1 MLKPLIKKL
10 LGVVLRLLFRL
21 RLEGDLAGLDG
32 KRLLIIANH
41 ESFLDGLLLGV
52 SLPVDAVFV
61 VHTGVTRNTFFRL
74 VLSLVD
80 YHAVDPTNPMAMKTI
95 VKLVES
101 GRPVV
106 IFPEGRITTTGS
118 LMKVYDGPAF
128 VAAKT
133 GADVVPVRLDGP
145 ARSYFAR
152 TSGEYPHRL
161 FPRITLTVLP
171 RSRIAMP
178 ESGRARD
185 RRRQAGEGMR
195 RLMQEMVFSSHPIA
209 SLYSGF
215 LDAMEIHGRQRKV
228 LEDMK
233 QIEYGYG
240 DLLRMILA
248 LGRAGEKISRPGEA
262 VGLLLPNLAA
272 TLTLMLG
279 LSARG
284 RVPAMLNYTAGAE
297 GLRNACAAAKV
308 KTVISS
314 RKFVAMAKL
323 EPTLAGLEGVRH
335 SSRSPGRPKN
345 DLAPKGGGSDA
356 LSEPGVQLIW
366 LEDLAAGISVLDKL
380 WVLLASR
387 VPRWVEAPA
396 RPDDPAVVLFTSGSE
411 GKPKGVVLSH
421 RAILSNIAQIRAVID
436 LSVADKFLNALPL
449 FHSFGLTG
457 GSLLPL
463 MSGASQFLYPSPL
476 HYRVIPELAYDRNCT
491 VLLGTG
497 TFLGNYARFAHP
509 YDFYR
514 LRHVIAG
521 AEKLSEAVRA
531 TWFEKFGIRI
541 LEGYGATET
550 APVISVNTP
559 MAYRGGSVGQLLPG
573 IEATLIPVPGIDRGG
588 LLHVRG
594 PNVMSGY
601 YRFEKPGELE
611 PPSSEAGPGWYNTG
625 DIVEMD
631 AEGFLHIRGRVKRF
645 AKVAG
650 EMISLE
656 VVEKLAVAASPAGQ
670 HGATTRTDPQR
681 GEAILLFTTDP
692 ALSKEHLQEAAR
704 AGGLPEI
711 AVPREIRVVEALP
724 LLGTGKVD
732 YVTLKKMGEA
742 A

>member
-21 RLEGDLAGLDG
+21 RLEGDLANLAGS
-32 KRLLIIANH
+32 RLLIIANH

-61 VHTGVTRNTFFRL
+61 VHTGVTRNSLFRL

-80 YHAVDPTNPMAMKTI
+80 YYAVDPTNPMAMKTI

-152 TSGEYPHRL
+152 TSGEYPRRL
-161 FPRITLTVLP
+161 FPRISLTVLP
-171 RSRIAMP
+171 KSRIAMP
-178 ESGRARD
+178 ETGKARD
-185 RRRQAGEGMR
+185 RRRQAGESMR

-209 SLYSGF
+209 TLYSGF

-233 QIEYGYG
+233 QIEYDYG

-248 LGRAGEKISRPGEA
+248 LGRAGERVSTPGEA

-272 TLTLMLG
+272 TLALMLG

-297 GLRNACAAAKV
+297 GLRNACAAARV

-323 EPTLAGLEGVRH
+323 EPTLAGLEGIR
-335 SSRSPGRPKN
+335 
-345 DLAPKGGGSDA
+345 L
-356 LSEPGVQLIW
+356 LW
-366 LEDLAAGISVLDKL
+366 LEDLAEGIGVLEKL

-387 VPRWVEAPA
+387 VPRWVEAPG

-521 AEKLSEAVRA
+521 AEKLSDAVRA

-573 IEATLIPVPGIDRGG
+573 IEAKLIPVPGITPSCSPASGGGREGEEIRLG
-588 LLHVRG
+588 LLHVKG

-601 YRFEKPGELE
+601 YRFERPGELE

-631 AEGFLHIRGRVKRF
+631 ADGFLHIRGRVKRF

-656 VVEKLAVAASPAGQ
+656 VVEKLAVTASPAGQ

-681 GEAILLFTTDP
+681 GEAILLFTTDA
-692 ALSKEHLQEAAR
+692 ALTREGLQEAAR

-711 AVPREIRVVEALP
+711 AVPREIRVLEALP

-732 YVTLKKMGEA
+732 YVTLKKMGEV
-742 A
+742 

>member
-1 MLKPLIKKL
+1 MLKLMLKRL
-10 LGVVLRLLFRL
+10 LGLALRLLFRL
-21 RLEGDLAGLDG
+21 RITGDRSCLGG
-32 KRLLIIANH
+32 RRVLIIANH

-52 SLPVDAVFV
+52 ALPLNPVFV
-61 VHTGVTRNTFFRL
+61 VHTGVVRNPFFRL

-80 YHAVDPTNPMAMKTI
+80 YYAVDPTNPMAMKTI

-128 VAAKT
+128 VAART

-171 RSRIAMP
+171 ATHIAMP
-178 ESGRARD
+178 RSGTARQ
-185 RRRQAGEGMR
+185 RRRQAGEAMR
-195 RLMQEMVFSSHPIA
+195 RLMQEMVFSSQPIA
-209 SLYSGF
+209 TLYSGF
-215 LDAMEIHGRQRKV
+215 LDAMAIHGRHRRV

-248 LGRAGEKISRPGEA
+248 LGRAGARVTRPAET

-272 TLTLMLG
+272 TLALLLG

-297 GLRNACAAAKV
+297 GLRNACVAAKV
-308 KTVISS
+308 STVISS
-314 RKFVAMAKL
+314 RKFVEQAKL
-323 EPTLAGLEGVRH
+323 EATLTGLEGV
-335 SSRSPGRPKN
+335 
-345 DLAPKGGGSDA
+345 
-356 LSEPGVQLIW
+356 GVLW
-366 LEDLAAGISVLDKL
+366 LEDLATGLGLRDKL

-387 VPRWVEAPA
+387 VPRWVEAAA

-476 HYRVIPELAYDRNCT
+476 HYRVIPELVYDRNCT
-491 VLLGTG
+491 VLLGTS

-521 AEKLSEAVRA
+521 AEKLSDAVRV

-550 APVISVNTP
+550 APVIAVNTP

-573 IEATLIPVPGIDRGG
+573 IEAKLIPVPGIDQGG
-588 LLHVRG
+588 LLNVRG

-601 YRFEKPGELE
+601 YRFEKPGELD

-625 DIVEMD
+625 DIVEID
-631 AEGFLHIRGRVKRF
+631 ADGFLYIRGRVKRF

-656 VVEKLAVAASPAGQ
+656 VVEKLAVVASPSGQ

-681 GEAILLFTTDP
+681 GEAILLFTTDGT
-692 ALSKEHLQEAAR
+692 LTRERLQEAAR

-732 YVTLKKMGEA
+732 YVTLKKMGEV
-742 A
+742 

>member
-1 MLKPLIKKL
+1 MLKPLIRKL
-10 LGVVLRLLFRL
+10 LGGVLGLLFRL
-21 RLEGDLAGLDG
+21 RVEGRMDGLRSP
-32 KRLLIIANH
+32 RLLIIANH

-52 SLPVDAVFV
+52 TLPLDPVFV
-61 VHTGVTRNTFFRL
+61 VHTGVAANPFFRL

-80 YHAVDPTNPMAMKTI
+80 YLAVDPTNPMAMKSI

-106 IFPEGRITTTGS
+106 IFPEGRITNTGN

-145 ARSYFAR
+145 ARTYFAR
-152 TSGEYPHRL
+152 TSGEYPRRL

-171 RSRIAMP
+171 ASRITLPETGRSR
-178 ESGRARD
+178 E
-185 RRRQAGEGMR
+185 RRRLAGESLR
-195 RLMQEMVFSSHPIA
+195 RLMQEMIFSSQPIDT
-209 SLYSGF
+209 LYSGF
-215 LDAMEIHGRQRKV
+215 LDAMDIHGRQRRV

-233 QIEYGYG
+233 QIEYSYD
-240 DLLRMILA
+240 DLLKMSLG
-248 LGRAGEKISRPGEA
+248 LGRAAEKLTRPGEA
-262 VGLLLPNLAA
+262 VGLLLPNLGA
-272 TLTLMLG
+272 TLALLLG
-279 LSARG
+279 LTARG

-297 GLRNACAAAKV
+297 GLRNACVAGRIL
-308 KTVISS
+308 TVITA
-314 RKFVAMAKL
+314 RKFVETAKL
-323 EPTLAGLEGVRH
+323 EPILAGLEGVRIH
-335 SSRSPGRPKN
+335 Y
-345 DLAPKGGGSDA
+345 
-356 LSEPGVQLIW
+356 
-366 LEDLAAGISVLDKL
+366 LEDLAAGIGLLDKL
-380 WVLLASR
+380 EVLLLSR
-387 VPRWVEAPA
+387 VPRLAAHPA
-396 RPDDPAVVLFTSGSE
+396 RADDPAVLLFTSGSE

-436 LSVADKFLNALPL
+436 LSVEDKFLNALPL

-463 MSGASQFLYPSPL
+463 LSGARQFLYPSPL
-476 HYRVIPELAYDRNCT
+476 HYRVIPELCYDRNCT

-509 YDFYR
+509 YDFHR

-531 TWFEKFGIRI
+531 TWIEKFGIRI

-550 APVISVNTP
+550 APVIAVNTP
-559 MAYRGGSVGQLLPG
+559 MAYRAGSVGQLLPG
-573 IEATLIPVPGIDRGG
+573 IQAKVIPVPGIDNGG
-588 LLHVRG
+588 LLHVQG

-601 YRFEKPGELE
+601 YRYEHPGELE

-625 DIVEMD
+625 DIVEID
-631 AEGFLHIRGRVKRF
+631 AEGYLHIRGRVKRF

-656 VVEKLAVAASPAGQ
+656 VVEKIAVAASPAGQ
-670 HGATTRTDPQR
+670 HGATTRSDAQR
-681 GEAILLFTTDP
+681 GEAILLFTTD
-692 ALSKEHLQEAAR
+692 AGLTRERLQEAAR

-711 AVPREIRVVEALP
+711 AVAREIRVVEALP

-732 YVTLKKMGEA
+732 YVTLKRMGEG
-742 A
+742 

>member
-1 MLKPLIKKL
+1 MLKQLVKRS
-10 LGVVLRLLFRL
+10 LGMLMHLLFRL
-21 RLEGDLAGLDG
+21 RVEGDLTGLDSR
-32 KRLLIIANH
+32 RLLIIANH

-61 VHTGVTRNTFFRL
+61 VHTGVTRNPLFRL
-74 VLSLVD
+74 MLSLVD
-80 YHAVDPTNPMAMKTI
+80 YYAVDPTNPMAMKTI

-152 TSGEYPHRL
+152 TSGDYPHRL
-161 FPRITLTVLP
+161 FPRISLTVLP
-171 RSRIAMP
+171 KARIALA
-178 ESGRARD
+178 ETGKARD
-185 RRRQAGEGMR
+185 RRRQAGESMR
-195 RLMQEMVFSSHPIA
+195 RLMQEMVFSSHPI
-209 SLYSGF
+209 STLYSGF
-215 LDAMEIHGRQRKV
+215 IDAMEIHGRQRRV

-233 QIEYGYG
+233 QIEYSYG
-240 DLLRMILA
+240 DLLKMTLA
-248 LGRAGEKISRPGEA
+248 LGRAGERVSRPGEA
-262 VGLLLPNLAA
+262 VGLLLPNVAA
-272 TLTLMLG
+272 TLALMLG

-297 GLRNACAAAKV
+297 GLRNACAAGRIA
-308 KTVISS
+308 TVICA
-314 RKFVAMAKL
+314 RKFVETAKL
-323 EPTLAGLEGVRH
+323 EPALAGLEGIR
-335 SSRSPGRPKN
+335 
-345 DLAPKGGGSDA
+345 L
-356 LSEPGVQLIW
+356 LW
-366 LEDLAAGISVLDKL
+366 LEDLAAGIGVLDKL
-380 WVLLASR
+380 WVLAASR
-387 VPRWVEAPA
+387 VPRWVEALVKPG
-396 RPDDPAVVLFTSGSE
+396 DPAVVLFTSGSE

-656 VVEKLAVAASPAGQ
+656 VVEKLAVSASPAGQ

-681 GEAILLFTTDP
+681 GEAILLFTTDT
-692 ALSKEHLQEAAR
+692 ALSKERLQEAAR

-732 YVTLKKMGEA
+732 YVTLKRMGEV
-742 A
+742 

>member
-1 MLKPLIKKL
+1 MLKPIVKKL
-10 LGVVLRLLFRL
+10 LGLVLRLAFRL
-21 RLEGDLAGLDG
+21 RISGELARPAG
-32 KRLLIIANH
+32 RRQLIIANH
-41 ESFLDGLLLGV
+41 ESFLDGLLLGMA
-52 SLPVDAVFV
+52 LPVDAVFV
-61 VHTGVTRNTFFRL
+61 VHTGVTRNAFFRL
-74 VLSLVD
+74 MLSLVE
-80 YHAVDPTNPMAMKTI
+80 YRAVDPTNPMAMKTI
-95 VKLVES
+95 VKLVEA

-128 VAAKT
+128 VAART

-152 TSGEYPHRL
+152 TSGEYPRRL
-161 FPRITLTVLP
+161 LPRITLTVLP
-171 RSRIAMP
+171 VARIALP
-178 ESGRARD
+178 EAGRARE
-185 RRRQAGEGMR
+185 RRRQAGEAMR
-195 RLMQEMVFSSHPIA
+195 RLMQEMVFSSQPIT
-209 SLYSGF
+209 SLYSAF
-215 LDAMEIHGRQRKV
+215 LDALDIHGRGRRV
-228 LEDMK
+228 LEDVK

-240 DLLRMILA
+240 DLLKMALA
-248 LGRAGEKISRPGEA
+248 LGRSAASVTQPGET

-272 TLTLMLG
+272 TLALLLG

-284 RVPAMLNYTAGAE
+284 RVPALLNYTAGAE
-297 GLRNACAAAKV
+297 GLRNACTAARV
-308 KTVISS
+308 NTVITS
-314 RKFVAMAKL
+314 RKFVEAAKL
-323 EPTLAGLEGVRH
+323 GPVLDGLSGVR
-335 SSRSPGRPKN
+335 
-345 DLAPKGGGSDA
+345 LFY
-356 LSEPGVQLIW
+356 
-366 LEDLAAGISVLDKL
+366 LEDLAAGIGLVDKL
-380 WVLLASR
+380 AVLLRARLPRGFQTPAS
-387 VPRWVEAPA
+387 A
-396 RPDDPAVVLFTSGSE
+396 DDPAVVLFTSGSE

-436 LSVADKFLNALPL
+436 LSVADKFLNALPM

-457 GSLLPL
+457 GTLLPL
-463 MSGASQFLYPSPL
+463 LSGARLFLYPSPL

-509 YDFYR
+509 YDFFR

-521 AEKLSEAVRA
+521 AEKLSDAVRA

-573 IEATLIPVPGIDRGG
+573 IQARLFPVPGIDQGG
-588 LLHVRG
+588 LLHVKG
-594 PNVMSGY
+594 PNLMSGY

-611 PPSSEAGPGWYNTG
+611 APASDAGPGWYNTG
-625 DIVEMD
+625 DIVEID

-670 HGATTRTDPQR
+670 HGATSRVDAQR
-681 GEAILLFTTDP
+681 GEAILLFTTD
-692 ALSKEHLQEAAR
+692 ASLTRERLQDAAR

-711 AVPREIRVVEALP
+711 AVPREIRLLEALP

-732 YVTLKKMGEA
+732 YVTLKRMAEA
-742 A
+742 

>member
-1 MLKPLIKKL
+1 MLKPAIKKL
-10 LGVVLRLLFRL
+10 LGTVLRLIFRL
-21 RLEGDLAGLDG
+21 RVEGGLPGLDSR
-32 KRLLIIANH
+32 RLLIIANH

-61 VHTGVTRNTFFRL
+61 VHTGVTRSAFFRL

-152 TSGEYPHRL
+152 TSGDYPHRL

-171 RSRIAMP
+171 VAHITMP

-185 RRRQAGEGMR
+185 RRRMAGEAMR

-209 SLYSGF
+209 TLYSGF
-215 LDAMEIHGRQRKV
+215 LDAMAVHGRGRRV

-233 QIEYGYG
+233 QIEYSYG

-248 LGRAGEKISRPGEA
+248 LGRAGEKITRPGEA

-272 TLTLMLG
+272 TLALMLG

-297 GLRNACAAAKV
+297 GLRNACAAGRIG
-308 KTVISS
+308 TVIGS
-314 RKFVAMAKL
+314 RKFIETAKL
-323 EPTLAGLEGVRH
+323 ETTLAGLEGIRLVY
-335 SSRSPGRPKN
+335 
-345 DLAPKGGGSDA
+345 
-356 LSEPGVQLIW
+356 
-366 LEDLAAGISVLDKL
+366 LEDLAAGIGSLDKL
-380 WVLLASR
+380 RVLLNSR
-387 VPRWVEAPA
+387 APRWFEMPA
-396 RPDDPAVVLFTSGSE
+396 KADDPAVVLFTSGSE

-559 MAYRGGSVGQLLPG
+559 MAYRGDSVGQLLPG
-573 IEATLIPVPGIDRGG
+573 IEARLMPVPGIDQGG
-588 LLHVRG
+588 LLHVKG

-625 DIVEMD
+625 DIVEID

-656 VVEKLAVAASPAGQ
+656 VVEKLAYLATSAASPVCQ
-670 HGATTRTDPQR
+670 HGATTRTDPKR
-681 GEAILLFTTDP
+681 GEAIVLFTTDA
-692 ALSKEHLQEAAR
+692 ALSKERLQEAAR
-704 AGGLPEI
+704 VGGLPEI

-732 YVTLKKMGEA
+732 HVTLKKMAEGI
-742 A
+742 

>member
-10 LGVVLRLLFRL
+10 LGLVLGLLFRV
-21 RLEGDLAGLDG
+21 RLEGDPSGLAGR
-32 KRLLIIANH
+32 RLLIIANH

-52 SLPVDAVFV
+52 ALPVDPVFV
-61 VHTGVTRNTFFRL
+61 VHTGVTRSPFFRL

-80 YHAVDPTNPMAMKTI
+80 YYAVDPTNPMAMKTI

-152 TSGEYPHRL
+152 TSGDYPHRL

-171 RSRIAMP
+171 VAHIAMP
-178 ESGRARD
+178 ETGKARD
-185 RRRQAGEGMR
+185 RRRQAGEAMR

-209 SLYSGF
+209 TLYSGF

-248 LGRAGEKISRPGEA
+248 LGRAGERVSRPGEA

-272 TLTLMLG
+272 TLALMLG

-297 GLRNACAAAKV
+297 GLRNACAAAQV

-314 RKFVAMAKL
+314 RKFVALAKL
-323 EPTLAGLEGVRH
+323 EPTLAGLEGIR
-335 SSRSPGRPKN
+335 
-345 DLAPKGGGSDA
+345 L
-356 LSEPGVQLIW
+356 LW
-366 LEDLAAGISVLDKL
+366 LEDLAEGIGVLEKL
-380 WVLLASR
+380 WVLLISR
-387 VPRWVEAPA
+387 VPRWMEAPV

-521 AEKLSEAVRA
+521 AEKLSDAVRA

-573 IEATLIPVPGIDRGG
+573 IEAKLIPVPGIDRGG
-588 LLHVRG
+588 LLHVKG

-631 AEGFLHIRGRVKRF
+631 ADGFLHIRGRVKRF

-656 VVEKLAVAASPAGQ
+656 VVEKLAVSASPAGQ

-681 GEAILLFTTDP
+681 GEAILLFTTDA
-692 ALSKEHLQEAAR
+692 ALSKERLQEAAR

-732 YVTLKKMGEA
+732 YVTLKKMGEG
-742 A
+742 